1 MLFQNYYR
9 KKNYSH
15 LKIYSIVFFL
25 IILLGWC
32 WFLIVQKKK
41 NGGEKICLPENCL
54 LQLTKIKDRTGK
66 GQLKNKTMACFHLS
80 CELAALK
87 ND

>member
-41 NGGEKICLPENCL
+41 TEEKKFVF
-54 LQLTKIKDRTGK
+54 QKIVFYNS
-66 GQLKNKTMACFHLS
+66 LK
-80 CELAALK
+80 
-87 ND
+87 